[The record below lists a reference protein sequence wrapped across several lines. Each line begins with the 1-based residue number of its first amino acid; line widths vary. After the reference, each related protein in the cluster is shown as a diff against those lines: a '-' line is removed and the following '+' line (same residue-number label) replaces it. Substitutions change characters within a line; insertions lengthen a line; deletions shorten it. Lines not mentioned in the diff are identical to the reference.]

1 MEFLIILIDT
11 AKPTISI
18 WNLMTQNKK
27 QNIYN
32 YMQINKYTNNS
43 SKGWVLKVDLEYL
56 KELDKLHN
64 DYPLALHKIEI

>member
-1 MEFLIILIDT
+1 
-11 AKPTISI
+11 
-18 WNLMTQNKK
+18 
-27 QNIYN
+27 
-32 YMQINKYTNNS
+32 MQINKYTNNS